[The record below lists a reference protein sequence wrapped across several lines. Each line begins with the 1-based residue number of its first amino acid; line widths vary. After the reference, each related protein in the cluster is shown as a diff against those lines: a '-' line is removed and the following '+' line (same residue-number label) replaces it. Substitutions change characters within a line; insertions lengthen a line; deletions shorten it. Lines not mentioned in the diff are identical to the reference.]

1 MSFDDYVTADV
12 HIVFGAR
19 IAFVPWLCVI
29 VGLAAAPRLGK
40 SALNPVMRAIV
51 FSRWSSDFIDD
62 QT

>member
-51 FSRWSSDFIDD
+51 FSR
-62 QT
+62 